1 MSITTDGQFIKCDG
15 DGCQNKAAVPVGL
28 RQTLRT
34 GAGSAPAVSGWL
46 YVSRGGVAKHYCASC
61 KSKYLG
67 LLGSWPTGSPL
78 VRTSEIGAANPG
90 SPILGL
96 GAQAAPPVVV

>member
-34 GAGSAPAVSGWL
+34 GAGSAPAVSGW
-46 YVSRGGVAKHYCASC
+46 
-61 KSKYLG
+61 
-67 LLGSWPTGSPL
+67 
-78 VRTSEIGAANPG
+78 
-90 SPILGL
+90 
-96 GAQAAPPVVV
+96 Q